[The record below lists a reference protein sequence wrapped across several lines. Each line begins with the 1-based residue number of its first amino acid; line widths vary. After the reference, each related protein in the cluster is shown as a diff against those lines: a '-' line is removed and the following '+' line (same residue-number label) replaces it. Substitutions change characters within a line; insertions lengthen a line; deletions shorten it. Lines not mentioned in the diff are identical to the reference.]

1 MMVMRE
7 IFTNRAKKAL
17 QYAQEEAKMLR
28 HRTVGTEHILL
39 GLVTEEDGI
48 AGKTLREAGLTSEDV
63 RDEIEHLIDYGPDR
77 KENEL
82 DSKDVIL
89 PYSPRS
95 RQIMSYAADEA
106 RRLNSPLIGTEHLL
120 LGLLRDD
127 KILSSQI
134 IKNLNLSL
142 SKIRQSISKKLGVS
156 LNPNKKSS
164 RGRTTPPTQSTS
176 KSKTPTLD
184 SLARDL
190 TKAARE
196 ERLDPIVGRE
206 KEVRRLTQILSRRTK
221 NNPVLVGEPGVG
233 KTAIA
238 EGFAQKII
246 AGEVPGNLMNKRL
259 MALDMGSLVAGTK
272 YRGEFEERMKK
283 VIEEIYEDGEVILF
297 VDELHTLIGAGG
309 AEGAIDAS
317 NILKPALARGELQTI
332 GATTS
337 DEYQK
342 YIEKDAALERRF
354 SSILVNSPT
363 NEETIAIL
371 EGLKDRY
378 EDHHHVTIS
387 DEAIAAAVNLSARYI
402 QDRELPDKAIDL
414 MDESASKVRL
424 DLTDGPSP
432 YKAEMDKL
440 NELILEKEQAI
451 SNQNFEVAAKIRQDE
466 IKQTIRIKDLQENKE
481 LEDRPV
487 VDSDDIA
494 DVLGQWTGIPVNKL
508 QETESKRLMNLEQE
522 LHKRVIGQEEA
533 VSAVARAV
541 RRARSGIKDP
551 NRPIGSF
558 MFLGPTGVGK
568 TELAKSLAEVM
579 FGSEEDLIRIDMS
592 EYMEKFTTSRLV
604 GSPPGYVGY
613 DEGGQLTEKIRK
625 KPYSVVLLDEI
636 EKAHPDVFNVLL
648 QVLDDGQLTDGKGR
662 RVDFKNTIII
672 MSSNLGATA
681 LRDEKEV
688 GFGAGERKLDHGSME
703 SKIREE
709 MKKHLRPEFLN
720 RIDEAIVFHALG
732 AKELREIVKLLTD
745 DLINQLAEQGID
757 LRITNAAL
765 DIIADAGYDPEYG
778 ARPLRR
784 AIQTKVEDM
793 LSDKIISGAVKA
805 GDSITIGGSQ
815 GNITLRHRAGNTDNK
830 TEENNGEKVKITS

>member
-63 RDEIEHLIDYGPDR
+63 RDEIEHLIDYGPER
-77 KENEL
+77 KENEP

-466 IKQTIRIKDLQENKE
+466 IKQTIRIKDLQEIKE

-487 VDSDDIA
+487 VNSDDIA

-793 LSDKIISGAVKA
+793 LSDEIISGAVKA
-805 GDSITIGGSQ
+805 GDSITVGGSQ

-830 TEENNGEKVKITS
+830 TEENNDKKVKVTL

>member
-1 MMVMRE
+1 MRE
-7 IFTNRAKKAL
+7 IFTNRAKEAL
-17 QYAQEEAKMLR
+17 QNAQDEAKLLR
-28 HRTVGTEHILL
+28 HRTVGTEHLLL
-39 GLVTEEDGI
+39 GLVTEENGI
-48 AGKTLREAGLTSEDV
+48 AGNTLREASLNAEDV
-63 RDEIEHLIDYGPDR
+63 REEIEHLIDYGPPVS
-77 KENEL
+77 KTEAENG
-82 DSKDVIL
+82 KDAIL
-89 PYSPRS
+89 PYSPRA
-95 RQIMSYAADEA
+95 RQIMSFAADEA

-120 LGLLRDD
+120 LGLMRDEN
-127 KILSSQI
+127 ILSSQI
-134 IKNLNLSL
+134 LKNLNLNL
-142 SKIRQSISKKLGVS
+142 SKLRQNISNKLGVD
-156 LNPNKKSS
+156 LDAEPRKMVRGKSQK
-164 RGRTTPPTQSTS
+164 RQT

-196 ERLDPIVGRE
+196 NKLDPIVGRE
-206 KEVRRLTQILSRRTK
+206 KEVRRLTQVLSRRTK

-238 EGFAQKII
+238 EGFAQKIVNGQV
-246 AGEVPGNLMNKRL
+246 APSLVNKRL

-283 VIEEIYEDGEVILF
+283 IMEEIYDDGEVILF

-354 SSILVNSPT
+354 ASILVNAPT
-363 NEETIAIL
+363 NDETIDIL
-371 EGLKDRY
+371 HGLKDRY
-378 EDHHHVTIS
+378 EDHHNVDIS
-387 DEAIAAAVNLSARYI
+387 DEAIKAAVILSSRYI

-414 MDESASKVRL
+414 MDESAAKVRL
-424 DLTDGPSP
+424 DLSEEVSPSSQ
-432 YKAEMDKL
+432 EMTKL
-440 NELILEKEQAI
+440 TQLVREKEEAI
-451 SNQNFEVAAKIRQDE
+451 SNQNFEVAAKIRQKE
-466 IKQTIRIKDLQENKE
+466 IAQAEKIEKMLKHSEE
-481 LEDRPV
+481 ERPV
-487 VDSDDIA
+487 VLADDIA
-494 DVLGQWTGIPVNKL
+494 DVVGQWTGIPVNEL
-508 QETESKRLMNLEQE
+508 QETETAKLMHLEE
-522 LHKRVIGQEEA
+522 ALHERVIGQDAA
-533 VSAVARAV
+533 VKAISRAV

-592 EYMEKFTTSRLV
+592 EYMERHATSRLV

-625 KPYSVVLLDEI
+625 KPYSVVLLDEV
-636 EKAHPDVFNVLL
+636 EKAHPDVFNILL
-648 QVLDDGQLTDGKGR
+648 QVLDDGILTDGKGR

-672 MSSNLGATA
+672 MSSNLGATT

-688 GFGAGERKLDHGSME
+688 GFGAAERKFDHGAME
-703 SKIREE
+703 STIREE
-709 MKKHLRPEFLN
+709 MKKHFRPEFLN
-720 RIDEAIVFHALG
+720 RIDESIVFHALD
-732 AKELREIVKLLTD
+732 KEHLHKITKLLTN
-745 DLINQLAEQGID
+745 DLVAQLKQQGID
-757 LRITNAAL
+757 LRITSSAL
-765 DIIADAGYDPEYG
+765 DIIAEKGYDPEYG

-784 AIQTKVEDM
+784 AIQSEVEDM
-793 LSDKIISGAVKA
+793 LSDEIISGNIKA
-805 GDSITIGGSQ
+805 GDKITVGVSQ
-815 GNITLRHRAGNTDNK
+815 GEMTLRHRQGSTLKDS
-830 TEENNGEKVKITS
+830 ENGEKVEVTT

>member
-17 QYAQEEAKMLR
+17 EFAQDEAKKLR

-39 GLVTEEDGI
+39 GLVMEQDGI
-48 AGKTLREAGLTSEDV
+48 AGKTLRESSLNEEDV
-63 RDEIEHLIDYGPDR
+63 RDEIEHLVDYGPG
-77 KENEL
+77 EANSE
-82 DSKDVIL
+82 SSEGEVIL
-89 PYSPRS
+89 PYSPRA
-95 RQIMSYAADEA
+95 RQIMSYSADEA
-106 RRLNSPLIGTEHLL
+106 RRLNSPLIGTEHIL

-134 IKNLNLSL
+134 MKNLNLSL
-142 SKIRQSISKKLGVS
+142 SKVRQSISKKLGVS
-156 LNPNKKSS
+156 LKPEHPKGA
-164 RGRTTPPTQSTS
+164 RGKMGANQAAAS

-190 TKAARE
+190 TQAARE
-196 ERLDPIVGRE
+196 NRLDPIVGRE
-206 KEVRRLTQILSRRTK
+206 QEVRRLTQILSRRTK

-283 VIEEIYEDGEVILF
+283 IIDEIYEDGNVILF

-317 NILKPALARGELQTI
+317 NILKPALARGEIQTI

-354 SSILVNSPT
+354 SAVLVDAPT
-363 NEETIAIL
+363 DDEAIAIL
-371 EGLKDRY
+371 FGLKDRY
-378 EDHHHVTIS
+378 EDHHNVKIS
-387 DEAIAAAVNLSARYI
+387 DEAIISAVKLSSRYI

-414 MDESASKVRL
+414 MDESAAKVRL
-424 DLTDGPSP
+424 DLTDGESP
-432 YKAEMDKL
+432 YKEEMEKL
-440 NELILEKEQAI
+440 NDLIIRKEQAI
-451 SNQNFEVAAKIRQDE
+451 TNQNFEAAAKVRQEE
-466 IKQTIRIKDLQENKE
+466 IEQTNRIKE
-481 LEDRPV
+481 LMDSNEVDNRPNV
-487 VDSDDIA
+487 TMKDIA
-494 DVLGQWTGIPVNKL
+494 DVVGQWTGIPVSEL
-508 QETESKRLMNLEQE
+508 HQTESAKLMNLEGE
-522 LHKRVIGQEEA
+522 LHERVIGQEEA

-579 FGSEEDLIRIDMS
+579 FGSEDDLIRIDMS
-592 EYMEKFTTSRLV
+592 EYMEKFTTSRLI

-625 KPYSVVLLDEI
+625 KPYSVILLDEI

-672 MSSNLGATA
+672 MSSNLGATT

-688 GFGAGERKLDHGSME
+688 GFGAADRKFDHKAID

-709 MKKHLRPEFLN
+709 MKKHFRPEFLN
-720 RIDEAIVFHALG
+720 RIDEAIVFHAL
-732 AKELREIVKLLTD
+732 EREQLREIVKLLTD
-745 DLINQLAEQGID
+745 DLIKHLADQNIE
-757 LRITNAAL
+757 LRITTAAL
-765 DIIADAGYDPEYG
+765 DILAEKGYDPEYG

-784 AIQTKVEDM
+784 AIQTSIEDL
-793 LSDKIISGAVKA
+793 LSDEIISGNVKA
-805 GDSITIGGSQ
+805 GDKITIGGSQ
-815 GNITLRHRAGNTDNK
+815 GTITLRHRGGRSDETNE
-830 TEENNGEKVKITS
+830 TEEKVEVTS

>member
-297 VDELHTLIGAGG
+297 VDELHSLIGAGG

-732 AKELREIVKLLTD
+732 AEELREIVKLLTD
-745 DLINQLAEQGID
+745 DLINQLADQGID

-793 LSDKIISGAVKA
+793 LSDEIISGAVKA

>member
-77 KENEL
+77 KENEP

-793 LSDKIISGAVKA
+793 LSDEIISGAVKA

>member
-221 NNPVLVGEPGVG
+221 NNPILVGEPGVG

-332 GATTS
+332 GATTA

-387 DEAIAAAVNLSARYI
+387 DEAIAAAVHLSARYI

-440 NELILEKEQAI
+440 NKLILEKEQAI

-688 GFGAGERKLDHGSME
+688 GFGAGKRKLDHGSME

-757 LRITNAAL
+757 LRITYAAL

-793 LSDKIISGAVKA
+793 LSDEIISGAVKA
-805 GDSITIGGSQ
+805 GDSITVGGSQ

>member
-1 MMVMRE
+1 MRE

-63 RDEIEHLIDYGPDR
+63 RDEIEHLIDYGPER
-77 KENEL
+77 KENEP

-221 NNPVLVGEPGVG
+221 NTPVLVGEPGVG

-466 IKQTIRIKDLQENKE
+466 IKQTIRIKDLQEIKE

-487 VDSDDIA
+487 VNSDDIA

-732 AKELREIVKLLTD
+732 SEELREIVKLLTD

-793 LSDKIISGAVKA
+793 LSDEIISGAVKA

-815 GNITLRHRAGNTDNK
+815 GNITLRHRAGISDNK